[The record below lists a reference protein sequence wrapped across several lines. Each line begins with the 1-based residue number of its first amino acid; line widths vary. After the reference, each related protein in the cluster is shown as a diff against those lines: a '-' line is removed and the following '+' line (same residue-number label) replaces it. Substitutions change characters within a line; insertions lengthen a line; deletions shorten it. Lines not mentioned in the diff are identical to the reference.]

1 MIRGE
6 NIIILSSADWDATL
20 WTNKQHIA
28 SRLAECNRV
37 LYIESLGLR
46 RPVPSSRDI
55 RRIIRRLLRFF
66 GVVQKPQR
74 NVYVFSPVILPYY
87 DSPAINRIN
96 HWLLMMYIKLLQ
108 QMLRFSSPILWSYLP
123 NGCFLCGKL
132 GEKLT
137 LYHCVDDI
145 SQFPGVS
152 DRITE
157 MERKFLSSA
166 DITIVTSSSLLD
178 AKKRYSPRIYLMT
191 NVADYHHFSR
201 SREDLPLPDDMKS
214 IPRPIAGFFGAM
226 DDYKFD
232 FSLVRYAAERL
243 PDVSF
248 VLIGPVGLTDEGKGR
263 TMLNLSNI
271 YLLGKRDYSVLPSYL
286 RLFDVCLI
294 PFLVN
299 NYTLSVFPMKLFEYL
314 SSGKPVVATSLPSL
328 EGYQDLVY
336 ISRSSDEFVENIREA
351 LVERLPDK
359 SNKRIALAKAN
370 SWEVRLEEISKVIEN
385 ALQERRMN
393 YI

>member
-96 HWLLMMYIKLLQ
+96 HWLLMVYIKLLQ

>member
-1 MIRGE
+1 
-6 NIIILSSADWDATL
+6 
-20 WTNKQHIA
+20 
-28 SRLAECNRV
+28 
-37 LYIESLGLR
+37 
-46 RPVPSSRDI
+46 
-55 RRIIRRLLRFF
+55 
-66 GVVQKPQR
+66 
-74 NVYVFSPVILPYY
+74 
-87 DSPAINRIN
+87 
-96 HWLLMMYIKLLQ
+96 
-108 QMLRFSSPILWSYLP
+108 
-123 NGCFLCGKL
+123 
-132 GEKLT
+132 
-137 LYHCVDDI
+137 
-145 SQFPGVS
+145 
-152 DRITE
+152 
-157 MERKFLSSA
+157 
-166 DITIVTSSSLLD
+166 
-178 AKKRYSPRIYLMT
+178 
-191 NVADYHHFSR
+191 
-201 SREDLPLPDDMKS
+201 
-214 IPRPIAGFFGAM
+214 
-226 DDYKFD
+226 
-232 FSLVRYAAERL
+232 
-243 PDVSF
+243 
-248 VLIGPVGLTDEGKGR
+248 
-263 TMLNLSNI
+263 MLNLSNI

>member
-55 RRIIRRLLRFF
+55 RRMIRRLLAFLSVIR
-66 GVVQKPQR
+66 KPQK

-87 DSPAINRIN
+87 GNPAINRIN
-96 HWLLMMYIKLLQ
+96 HWLLMMYIRLLE
-108 QMLRFSSPILWSYLP
+108 QMLHFSSPILWSYLP

-132 GEKLT
+132 GEKLA

-145 SQFPGVS
+145 SRFPGVS
-152 DRITE
+152 DRIME
-157 MERKFLSSA
+157 MERKFLLSA
-166 DITIVTSSSLLD
+166 DITIVTSSSLFD
-178 AKKRYSPRIYLMT
+178 AKRAYSPRIYLMT
-191 NVADYHHFSR
+191 NVADYSHFSHAQ
-201 SREDLPLPDDMKS
+201 EDLPIPDDMKG
-214 IPRPIAGFFGAM
+214 IPHPIAGFFGAM

-299 NYTLSVFPMKLFEYL
+299 DYTLSVFPMKLFEYL
-314 SSGKPVVATSLPSL
+314 SSGKPVVTTSLPSL
-328 EGYQDLVY
+328 EGYRDLVY
-336 ISRSSDEFVENIREA
+336 ISGSFDEFVENIREA
-351 LVERLPDK
+351 LGERLPDISK
-359 SNKRIALAKAN
+359 KRIALAKLN
-370 SWEVRLEEISKVIEN
+370 SWEVRLDEISKVIKK
-385 ALQERRMN
+385 ALQER
-393 YI
+393 